1 MSLLRSVPRFLI
13 DHSCLALLPVGM
25 HFIDALSLGLSFLG
39 IYGLVFSIRFLIPC
53 YIIPFI
59 SAHLTST
66 QQLLN
71 HAEAINA
78 IPPESEYRTHFDLYE
93 KLFVLM
99 AVFSYTWMQF
109 GEPICGDA
117 YREQSRPGALPATA
131 SCCSARLDLPTLRP
145 LLSDRGNEVKAR
157 GSIQITLVVRHTNK
171 TRLSWRLTN
180 NGFASH
186 RVPPEQLCPA
196 LQSVCIRPPSVY
208 YALSFIDD
216 R

>member
-1 MSLLRSVPRFLI
+1 MSLFRSVPRFLI

-78 IPPESEYRTHFDLYE
+78 IPPESEYRTHFDLSANQFAAMRMESNHARGPFQQLRLVVQRGLTCRLCALYYRIE
-93 KLFVLM
+93 GTRSKLEV
-99 AVFSYTWMQF
+99 VFKS
-109 GEPICGDA
+109 
-117 YREQSRPGALPATA
+117 L
-131 SCCSARLDLPTLRP
+131 
-145 LLSDRGNEVKAR
+145 LLSVT
-157 GSIQITLVVRHTNK
+157 QIKPVLA
-171 TRLSWRLTN
+171 
-180 NGFASH
+180 G
-186 RVPPEQLCPA
+186 
-196 LQSVCIRPPSVY
+196 
-208 YALSFIDD
+208 D
-216 R
+216 